1 MERAI
6 IAFHQD
12 PQGDWVADLECG
24 HTQHVRHDPPWIEH
38 PWVTTPDG
46 RQNRLG
52 GILACRQ
59 CEAEEAGPQ
68 R

>member
-24 HTQHVRHDPPWIEH
+24 HTQHVRHCPPWIEH

-46 RQNRLG
+46 RQSRLG
-52 GILACRQ
+52 GLLACRQ
-59 CEAEEAGPQ
+59 CEAEVSHTQ
-68 R
+68 H